1 MNAAYALN
9 IPLDRFEAAC
19 EAYANMKVEEKR
31 WRGMRGFFNALGKN
45 PALIVVAVVN
55 VVASVVTSGGWAPV
69 LTATLAFVA
78 GSENARRMLSLNS
91 YANSISSLRYTPSLL
106 SSARRQAKN
115 RKSLNPHIFHAY
127 ANYPQGAVYES
138 FKTGV
143 SLGGVERQDLLFGK
157 AHFAGRGI
165 LRKEVE
171 SEKIA
176 LNDQTQNR
184 KETTAAV

>member
-1 MNAAYALN
+1 
-9 IPLDRFEAAC
+9 
-19 EAYANMKVEEKR
+19 MKVEEKR
-31 WRGMRGFFNALGKN
+31 WRGVRGFFNALGKN

-78 GSENARRMLSLNS
+78 GGESARRMISLNS
-91 YANSISSLRYTPSLL
+91 YANSISSMRYTPSLL

-115 RKSLNPHIFHAY
+115 RKSLNSHIFHAY

-143 SLGGVERQDLLFGK
+143 SLGGVERQALLLAK
-157 AHFAGRGI
+157 RTLQDAGFC
-165 LRKEVE
+165 
-171 SEKIA
+171 EK
-176 LNDQTQNR
+176 R
-184 KETTAAV
+184 

>member
-1 MNAAYALN
+1 
-9 IPLDRFEAAC
+9 
-19 EAYANMKVEEKR
+19 
-31 WRGMRGFFNALGKN
+31 MRGFFNALGKN

-78 GSENARRMLSLNS
+78 GSESARRC

>member
-1 MNAAYALN
+1 M
-9 IPLDRFEAAC
+9 DFQ
-19 EAYANMKVEEKR
+19 KV
-31 WRGMRGFFNALGKN
+31 
-45 PALIVVAVVN
+45 
-55 VVASVVTSGGWAPV
+55 
-69 LTATLAFVA
+69 LADDA
-78 GSENARRMLSLNS
+78 K
-91 YANSISSLRYTPSLL
+91 
-106 SSARRQAKN
+106 AKN
-115 RKSLNPHIFHAY
+115 RKSLNSHIFHAY

-157 AHFAGRGI
+157 AHFVGRGI

-184 KETTAAV
+184 EETTTAV